1 MKNTGISWET
11 EEMEA
16 RKNEVEVFRNG
27 KVIKASLDSTDYTT
41 NGEREPE
48 ADFAKVVEGVLG
60 LMNKVKRLQE
70 ENMVL
75 REENALLQQKVY
87 KLENDELCKVVNLET
102 IAKYGLRQTHPK
114 TVQIIV
120 NMLNRLCVGK
130 GCVPD
135 RLRSRIEDL
144 EDHIMELESPQ
155 PMAQHNHG
163 CQNFYGT
170 IKDSD
175 FHS

>member
-1 MKNTGISWET
+1 MINTGISKHEGGYVPPKQDGDYFRH
-11 EEMEA
+11 A
-16 RKNEVEVFRNG
+16 KEVRVVPDTTDATTDNG
-27 KVIKASLDSTDYTT
+27 
-41 NGEREPE
+41 NEPE
-48 ADFAKVVEGVLG
+48 ADFAKAIEGVMA
-60 LMNKVKRLQE
+60 LMSMVKQLQE
-70 ENMVL
+70 ENKEL
-75 REENALLQQKVY
+75 REENTLLRQQVN
-87 KLENDELCKVVNLET
+87 KLQNDELCKVVNLET